1 MQYILLLRGINVGGK
16 HKVVMA
22 DLRMSLEKLGY
33 SKVSS
38 YINSGNLL
46 LTSER
51 PLADLENEIT
61 DLLARNYD
69 FPLPFILIAKED
81 YLAEKDSLPAW
92 WQEDLERKNVLFYT
106 RETDPRLVQEDIAG
120 LNLRNELVHFG
131 ELAVYWGEYNRNNSA
146 YAKDFIK
153 RPAYK
158 QVTIRN
164 ANTFDKLAQLLQKG
178 DS

>member
-1 MQYILLLRGINVGGK
+1 MKYLLLLRGINVGGR

-22 DLRMSLEKLGY
+22 DLRVSLEKLGY
-33 SKVSS
+33 SQVST
-38 YINSGNLL
+38 YINSGNIL
-46 LTSER
+46 LTSDRPVAVLER
-51 PLADLENEIT
+51 EIT
-61 DLLARNYD
+61 DLLAQKYD

-81 YLAEKDSLPAW
+81 YLAEKDSLPTW

-131 ELAVYWGEYNRNNSA
+131 KLAVYWGEYNRNSA
-146 YAKDFIK
+146 YAEDFIK

-164 ANTFDKLAQLLQKG
+164 ANTFHKLAQLLQEEG
-178 DS
+178 